1 VTALF
6 FSENSLPKNTLE
18 LLTAPPFELTPQK
31 AAGLQDKYEDHYLRE
46 HIGSVLWRMKQPNNN
61 IKNPPACLLD
71 RLENDYPKPN
81 GQIEEEKAQRIKKQ
95 QQDEMEQRRQEHQEV
110 ENKLRAEKEEY
121 AQMMQIFSQLP
132 PDKKMLIRERVIER
146 IKTEEPHLMEYAEVI
161 RNYQDEPDLEK
172 IDPKY
177 RMTLKVFIKEAVKE
191 VLNQQN
197 SPLMKDE
204 R

>member
-1 VTALF
+1 LF
-6 FSENSLPKNTLE
+6 FSENSLPKNTSE
-18 LLTAPPFELTPQK
+18 LLTAPPFELTPQQ

-46 HIGSVLWRMKQPNNN
+46 HIGIVLWRMKRPQDNV
-61 IKNPPACLLD
+61 KNPAAFLLD

-81 GQIEEEKAQRIKKQ
+81 GLIGEEKAQRIKKQ
-95 QQDEMEQRRQEHQEV
+95 RQDEMEQRRQEHQEV
-110 ENKLRAEKEEY
+110 EIELRAEKEEY
-121 AQMMQIFSQLP
+121 AQMMQNFKQLP
-132 PDKKMLIRERVIER
+132 PDKKMLIRERVFER
-146 IKTEEPHLMEYAEVI
+146 IKTEEPRLMEYAEVI
-161 RNYQDEPDLEK
+161 RNYQDEADLEK